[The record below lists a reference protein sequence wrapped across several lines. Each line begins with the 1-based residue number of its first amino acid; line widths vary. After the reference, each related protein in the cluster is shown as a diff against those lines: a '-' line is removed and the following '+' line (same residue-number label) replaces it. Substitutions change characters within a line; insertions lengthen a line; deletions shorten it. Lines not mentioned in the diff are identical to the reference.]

1 MTGPSECPGL
11 RSVQRSGSPCDC
23 PCETQALRASGLPGT
38 WTPQDPH
45 TGACVCPPHR
55 AQLSERPQCEA
66 GWRGAGARPELQPGR
81 GAGGTLR
88 PGAAPGGEPGHQDL
102 TPLCVCPGPAQALF
116 LHLIWGPLAMNLPSG
131 SLRHEWEKRLC
142 GPLLPGTSQGCGQTP
157 APGLSPYLTSLLL
170 PSRGSL
176 TILSRYPY
184 AFGGVQDSSLH
195 FASKQSFEVHLCS
208 PTPFQRSTRGE
219 GCRCD
224 QRVSSIDT
232 VSDAPV
238 QARSPR
244 VEAGDARPLSLTV
257 LSLVTHPAGQCMPL
271 HPLLRRVPVVP
282 APWGLPMS
290 RGARAGAQGLQGEAQ
305 WDYGSRRGSSPPSL
319 RAGRR
324 ERPSP
329 ASARLRPQQAPG
341 DPGLPFTETRGKSTK
356 SWLGLILLFAALL
369 GFYSQDENGVALQRT
384 LLEKEPRAGLGV
396 HGSSPPERG
405 SPQAGLSPSAVASLR
420 ADWAPGAQTRPA
432 VVSEVSSPSF
442 PPPVASPGHT
452 AELSRHGELSS
463 VGAVTGWPSGPRPG
477 RRAVLLPVPS
487 ALSALFS
494 SLSEGDGRLD
504 TCRIP
509 EVPRLLYPKAQLLK
523 PSRVDVL
530 VMTPWFAPIIWDGT
544 FDSAILDAQFRDTT
558 IGLTVFAIKKYVVFL
573 RLFLETAEKYFM
585 VGHKVTYYVFTD
597 RPADVP
603 QIALQAG
610 RQVVVLHVGSYRRWQ
625 DISMHR
631 MEMISNFS
639 RQRFLREVDY
649 LVCLDVDMKFSDH
662 VGVEILAPLFGT
674 LHPGFYAADRQS
686 FTYERR
692 PLSRAYIPRD
702 EGDFYYAEA
711 FSGGRSLR
719 FTGSPRPVTRP

>member
-1 MTGPSECPGL
+1 
-11 RSVQRSGSPCDC
+11 
-23 PCETQALRASGLPGT
+23 
-38 WTPQDPH
+38 
-45 TGACVCPPHR
+45 
-55 AQLSERPQCEA
+55 
-66 GWRGAGARPELQPGR
+66 
-81 GAGGTLR
+81 
-88 PGAAPGGEPGHQDL
+88 
-102 TPLCVCPGPAQALF
+102 
-116 LHLIWGPLAMNLPSG
+116 
-131 SLRHEWEKRLC
+131 
-142 GPLLPGTSQGCGQTP
+142 
-157 APGLSPYLTSLLL
+157 
-170 PSRGSL
+170 
-176 TILSRYPY
+176 
-184 AFGGVQDSSLH
+184 
-195 FASKQSFEVHLCS
+195 
-208 PTPFQRSTRGE
+208 
-219 GCRCD
+219 
-224 QRVSSIDT
+224 
-232 VSDAPV
+232 
-238 QARSPR
+238 
-244 VEAGDARPLSLTV
+244 
-257 LSLVTHPAGQCMPL
+257 
-271 HPLLRRVPVVP
+271 
-282 APWGLPMS
+282 MS

-369 GFYSQDENGVALQRT
+369 GFYSNVFSLI
-384 LLEKEPRAGLGV
+384 PRRQTEDSQ
-396 HGSSPPERG
+396 SSPEAHHLQGQRE
-405 SPQAGLSPSAVASLR
+405 SL
-420 ADWAPGAQTRPA
+420 P
-432 VVSEVSSPSF
+432 
-442 PPPVASPGHT
+442 
-452 AELSRHGELSS
+452 
-463 VGAVTGWPSGPRPG
+463 
-477 RRAVLLPVPS
+477 
-487 ALSALFS
+487 
-494 SLSEGDGRLD
+494 LSEGDGRLD